1 MTPLFACFPVCMTFV
16 AIGIVGLVV
25 VMVMGTNRDGPN
37 APDADPTADATT
49 ETDPGFPP
57 LWVVALIFAV
67 VLLHFAVLLWIWPEL

>member
-25 VMVMGTNRDGPN
+25 VMVMGTNREGPN
-37 APDADPTADATT
+37 APDANPPTDMTT
-49 ETDPGFPP
+49 ETEPGFPP